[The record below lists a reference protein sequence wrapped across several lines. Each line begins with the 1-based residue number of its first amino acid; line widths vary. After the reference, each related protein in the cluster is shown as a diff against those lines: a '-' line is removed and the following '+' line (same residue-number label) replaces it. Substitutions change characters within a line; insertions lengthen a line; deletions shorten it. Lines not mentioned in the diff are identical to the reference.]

1 MNVKIEDIA
10 KLVNERLKE
19 GLSTWQIEKEMKVG
33 KDTLRNKLNRANYK
47 YNNDLNK
54 YELIGNTDIVKSVT
68 TQNNSGVLH
77 KNNTDTT
84 QNVITP
90 KNIKVPQE
98 KIELTE
104 EEINI
109 LKIIAR
115 NYKIVNRSY
124 DLEGEIITR
133 SVRTYKNVLEEFSS
147 YCKENN
153 ISQKESIALALIDFM
168 KS

>member
-1 MNVKIEDIA
+1 MKIEIEDIA

-19 GLSTWQIEKEMKVG
+19 GLSTGQIEKEMKVG
-33 KDTLRNKLNRANYK
+33 KDTLRKKLNRANYK
-47 YNNDLNK
+47 YNKDLNQ
-54 YELIGNTDIVKSVT
+54 YELITNTDIIKSGT
-68 TQNNSGVLH
+68 TQNNTDVLY
-77 KNNTDTT
+77 KNNTNTT
-84 QNVITP
+84 QEVITQ
-90 KNIKVPQE
+90 KNT
-98 KIELTE
+98 ELTE

-109 LKIIAR
+109 LKIVAR

-124 DLEGEIITR
+124 ELEGEIVTR
-133 SVRTYKNVLEEFSS
+133 SVRTYKNVLDEFSS